1 MDSISEKLTVFA
13 LDNATRTLTEA
24 IDARLRTALPGA
36 FLLDMVRLGLFVPE
50 DGQLR
55 LASSAAPKKA
65 YLNAVY
71 NSLAPKLPLSLSEAL
86 QLAGQQVSLVKP
98 KLLEAL
104 AKDGV
109 VKVDKSKLKWSFA
122 LKSYVLKAD
131 KKGLRRKLSKAFL
144 EGKGQLADF
153 WVLQLASAAEL
164 LAGGGIDK
172 KAAAQLSA
180 RIASYSAVSGI
191 SREIARQVAG
201 AVPPA
206 GASPLEKG
214 KKLRDVNGATWEW
227 RGFWPDNKGPTLI
240 RTSQAYRQSL
250 ENLSFEETVD
260 DYLLIDGLSENIKI
274 RKGALEIKRPVDA
287 VDGYTAFLPKETY
300 PFPIDPVT
308 LQRLFPLLEA
318 ARIPAAVATAESL
331 CTQLTKQGYACQ
343 RVETKKKRFLVKLK
357 NQVRVEFCS
366 LVINGR
372 KYVSS
377 CVEGGDYATT
387 HAHALNFQSEG
398 VQVLSYVDFL
408 KSLHSEPVA

>member
-1 MDSISEKLTVFA
+1 MDTISEKLTVFA

-24 IDARLRTALPGA
+24 IDARLLTALPGA
-36 FLLDMVRLGLFVPE
+36 LLLDMVRLGLFVPE

-71 NSLAPKLPLSLSEAL
+71 ASIAPRLPLPLPEAL

-98 KLLEAL
+98 QLLEAL
-104 AKDGV
+104 AKEGMV
-109 VKVDKSKLKWSFA
+109 RVDKSKLKWSFA

-144 EGKGQLADF
+144 EGKGQLTDF

-172 KAAAQLSA
+172 KAAAILVT
-180 RIASYSAVSGI
+180 RISSYSAVSGI
-191 SREIARQVAG
+191 SREIARQLAG
-201 AVPPA
+201 SIPPA
-206 GASPLEKG
+206 GATALEKG

-227 RGFWPDNKGPTLI
+227 RGFWPDNKGATLI

-250 ENLSFEETVD
+250 ENLSFEETTD
-260 DYLLIDGLSENIKI
+260 DYLLLEGLPENIKI
-274 RKGALEIKRPVDA
+274 RKGALEIKRPIESIE
-287 VDGYTAFLPKETY
+287 GYTAYLPKETY

-318 ARIPAAVATAESL
+318 ARIPAAVASPEALQSL
-331 CTQLTKQGYACQ
+331 LTKRGYQCQ

-366 LVINGR
+366 LTINGR

-408 KSLHSEPVA
+408 KSLHPEPVA